1 MFDPSLR
8 LVGGTQPGS
17 TGIDRKRFNRF
28 DMTKVGITHCYRF
41 PVSIPPADERAV
53 ADAPINLRR
62 LGRVRVLEALARSRR
77 LSRADLVEQTGL
89 ARASVGSVV
98 FDLIREGLVE
108 ETPDEASPAIRTGR
122 PPQLGSLVPTAAYA
136 LGVHLGHHHCRA

>member
-1 MFDPSLR
+1 
-8 LVGGTQPGS
+8 VT
-17 TGIDRKRFNRF
+17 N
-28 DMTKVGITHCYRF
+28 
-41 PVSIPPADERAV
+41 PPADERAV

-98 FDLIREGLVE
+98 FDLMREGLVE

-122 PPQLGSLVPTAAYA
+122 PPQLVSLVPRAAYA
-136 LGVHLGHHHCRA
+136 RAGIAASACSSTAILSGCWARRPN